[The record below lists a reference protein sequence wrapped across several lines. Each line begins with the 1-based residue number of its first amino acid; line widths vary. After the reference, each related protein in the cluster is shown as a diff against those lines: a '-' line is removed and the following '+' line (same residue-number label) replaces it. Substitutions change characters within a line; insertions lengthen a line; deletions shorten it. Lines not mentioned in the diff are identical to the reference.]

1 MLGEYQLID
10 LNHHITKVARAKKIM
25 RGPEFYEIEKAEW
38 ALNAFREVM
47 EYISVCY
54 FPASI
59 NFYPVES
66 NLNVYRPW
74 VSEDLLKVP
83 YDKQVNVYADICRQ
97 LVLRSI
103 KKENPDVVG
112 ISIGT
117 PVQLM
122 AGITF
127 ATLIKEAYPDI
138 HVTVGGNVI
147 TRLKDEFAKLPHFFG
162 KVFD

>member
-1 MLGEYQLID
+1 
-10 LNHHITKVARAKKIM
+10 
-25 RGPEFYEIEKAEW
+25 
-38 ALNAFREVM
+38 M
-47 EYISVCY
+47 EYVSVAY

-59 NFYPVES
+59 QFYPIES

-83 YDKQVNVYADICRQ
+83 FDNKVNVYGDICRQ

-103 KKENPDVVG
+103 KKEKPEVVG

-122 AGITF
+122 SGITF
-127 ATLIKEAYPDI
+127 ATLIKEAFPDI
-138 HVTVGGNVI
+138 HVTVGGNII
-147 TRLKDEFAKLPHFFG
+147 TD
-162 KVFD
+162 